1 VSLRRKLLVNPEAFS
16 HVKTLDPARMSCH
29 EVYNILGLLLQG
41 QGSGVRLFEFL
52 TRNIPNSD
60 VDAGPEISEL
70 PQSPETHREPHTTS
84 PRDVGTGNASA
95 ELDNDISDSP
105 GPAKRTANSQ
115 TSPRDEGS
123 NSPFTLL
130 SAPGTPAIEPP
141 SQSSPPLSKSAIKV
155 AIENVA
161 EAGFLSITSDATTV
175 EVPNQVLQH
184 FETSQQGGKAKTGNS
199 NSIKRGRKEM
209 EQGGPS
215 EDRQTKKHRGRV
227 FITPREQSSRYDS
240 RHIYHVY

>member
-1 VSLRRKLLVNPEAFS
+1 
-16 HVKTLDPARMSCH
+16 MSCH

-52 TRNIPNSD
+52 TRDIPKSD

-70 PQSPETHREPHTTS
+70 PQPPTTS
-84 PRDVGTGNASA
+84 LRDVGTGNASA
-95 ELDNDISDSP
+95 ELDNDISEISGSP

-115 TSPRDEGS
+115 PSPRDEDG

-130 SAPGTPAIEPP
+130 SVPGTPVIEPP
-141 SQSSPPLSKSAIKV
+141 SRSSPPLSKSTIKV

-161 EAGFLSITSDATTV
+161 EAGFLSIPSDATTV

-184 FETSQQGGKAKTGNS
+184 FETSQQGGKAKTSNS
-199 NSIKRGRKEM
+199 NSIKRGREEM

-227 FITPREQSSRYDS
+227 IIPPREQSLRYAS
-240 RHIYHVY
+240 RHIYCVY